1 MMRTQRKFKARVGVS
16 RDNPRMR
23 ATPECLRCQ
32 GSMEPGYIID
42 HTQHASSVVQT
53 WFRGEPEK
61 SFWTGLKTKKRSHRQ
76 VRTFRCTRC
85 GYLESYAA

>member
-1 MMRTQRKFKARVGVS
+1 
-16 RDNPRMR
+16 MR

-32 GSMEPGYIID
+32 GSMKPGYIID

-53 WFRGEPEK
+53 WLRGEPEK

>member
-1 MMRTQRKFKARVGVS
+1 MMRTQRNFKQELGVP

-23 ATPECLRCQ
+23 ANPECLRCQ

-42 HTQHASSVVQT
+42 HTQHGSSVVQT
-53 WFRGEPEK
+53 WFGGEPEK